1 MGRWMDGYISIYLSI
16 RALAR
21 PRLRKPRR
29 RPHGTAPASDTV
41 IYLSIYIYM
50 IYMYRER
57 WVDRLILIYLFVLS
71 LVHGCGSP
79 AAAHTAQRRLLTR
92 CDTDLCIY
100 VIIGIYRERD
110 G

>member
-50 IYMYRER
+50 IYMYRDG
-57 WVDRLILIYLFVLS
+57 WVEGWIDRSILIYSFVL
-71 LVHGCGSP
+71 P
-79 AAAHTAQRRLLTR
+79 TPHTQHSA
-92 CDTDLCIY
+92 
-100 VIIGIYRERD
+100 GF
-110 G
+110 